1 MFLESNE
8 GSVKLAD
15 YGSTLLVNMLLDVI
29 WPERT
34 KDWLYWQ
41 APETLEE
48 IDSADNRSDVW
59 SLGCLTFELLTGHP
73 PFYQETKGS
82 LESLHQMHVNKKPP
96 QMPERASIDCQ
107 EFLKACLKY
116 DPNERSTIMELRQ
129 LTFLSS
135 TLSETYEEPVNPPP
149 ARTHSGLT
157 MGNFIPQMSAKHVA
171 RSLTGNKGVWEQFS
185 MMEIDHP
192 NRDEDS
198 THKIPNN
205 GTIEKSG
212 QRNFLSQPLLK
223 QQTSE
228 SMNLHDQVKATEL
241 DKAMM
246 SPDRKATE
254 SPSKVKTVFSLN
266 PVTNRDPPCAEPE
279 CLDEKQIQDEMDRL
293 LEYMIK
299 EGART
304 EVENP
309 QPDMSVE
316 FILEEQERLLRE
328 MMEAPEPIHPILAIP
343 PEIEMRPEIPGFK
356 DSDSSSDNSSPSNV
370 PKIDASGIRARI
382 NSSGSRKDQLTPF
395 AVIRRTNMAP
405 RKLTHQDKLG
415 KTPLDSKGAHAS
427 VYKPQDKRFIFTNT
441 LKERTPRNTD
451 LKPAQPQ
458 NTDRRSSAF
467 QPGSLNMFSPIVV
480 RRGSQ
485 GGQDIPNSD
494 ALSLQGPESPGK
506 THTTF
511 GASTNARKVSAEQPQ
526 LNLEASPM
534 VEHEIGDQKSARSS
548 KRTIPNNS
556 FGIMMQTAVMNSG
569 LKGKLQKITNV
580 QRPDFLG
587 NFLVSDGSKT
597 ARGLPN
603 TSPQKQLIRTN
614 SQIEGGVDILKRAS
628 ELQGANHLLK
638 GAITGDFNTGS
649 SKMRE
654 KLKKFNFGHTQD
666 QSNSS
671 SHLESAR
678 KDPKTGGSQFKS
690 VLLSNAPV
698 FFEAPQVSKDSQ
710 PEISSARRQQP
721 VMFGRHG
728 ALTPRTKGGDA
739 TPKLVRKKLSTPRPQ
754 TSRNTLPQI
763 KTEQSPR
770 NMQPSST
777 QQLPTEET
785 PQV

>member
-1 MFLESNE
+1 
-8 GSVKLAD
+8 
-15 YGSTLLVNMLLDVI
+15 MLLDVI

-135 TLSETYEEPVNPPP
+135 TLSETYEEPVNLPP
-149 ARTHSGLT
+149 ARTHSGLM
-157 MGNFIPQMSAKHVA
+157 MGNLIPQMSAKHVA
-171 RSLTGNKGVWEQFS
+171 KSLTGNKGVWEQFS
-185 MMEIDHP
+185 MMEIDNP

-198 THKIPNN
+198 NHKLPNDGN
-205 GTIEKSG
+205 IEKSG

-223 QQTSE
+223 QQTTE
-228 SMNLHDQVKATEL
+228 SMNLHEQVKATEL

-246 SPDRKATE
+246 SPDKKAVE
-254 SPSKVKTVFSLN
+254 SLSKLKPVFSLN
-266 PVTNRDPPCAEPE
+266 PVMSRDPPCSEPV

-293 LEYMIK
+293 LQEMMK
-299 EGART
+299 EGEKT
-304 EVENP
+304 EIQNP

-328 MMEAPEPIHPILAIP
+328 MMEAPEPIHSILAIP
-343 PEIEMRPEIPGFK
+343 PEIEMKPEIQAVK
-356 DSDSSSDNSSPSNV
+356 DSDSSSDDSSPSNL
-370 PKIDASGIRARI
+370 PKIDVSGLRARI
-382 NSSGSRKDQLTPF
+382 NSSGSRKDHLTPF

-405 RKLTHQDKLG
+405 RKLTHSKDKLA
-415 KTPLDSKGAHAS
+415 KTPLDSKGAQAS
-427 VYKPQDKRFIFTNT
+427 VYKPQDKRFVFTNT
-441 LKERTPRNTD
+441 LKEKTPRNAE
-451 LKPAQPQ
+451 LKPMQPQ
-458 NTDRRSSAF
+458 NTDRRSSAL
-467 QPGSLNMFSPIVV
+467 QPGSLNLFSPIVV

-485 GGQDIPNSD
+485 GAEDMPNPD

-526 LNLEASPM
+526 LNMEASPM
-534 VEHEIGDQKSARSS
+534 VENEMGDQKSARSS

-569 LKGKLQKITNV
+569 IKGKLQKITAI

-597 ARGLPN
+597 ARGLP
-603 TSPQKQLIRTN
+603 TASPQKQLIRTN
-614 SQIEGGVDILKRAS
+614 SQVEGGVDILKRAS
-628 ELQGANHLLK
+628 ELQGANHLQK
-638 GAITGDFNTGS
+638 GAVTSDFNSGS

-678 KDPKTGGSQFKS
+678 KYTKTEGSQFKS
-690 VLLSNAPV
+690 VLLSNGPV
-698 FFEAPQVSKDSQ
+698 FFEAPQVSKNSQ
-710 PEISSARRQQP
+710 QEISSARRQQP
-721 VMFGRHG
+721 VMFGRNG
-728 ALTPRTKGGDA
+728 ALTPRTKGDDA
-739 TPKLVRKKLSTPRPQ
+739 TPKLVRKKISTPRPQ

-770 NMQPSST
+770 NSKLSST
-777 QQLPTEET
+777 QQLPNEET